1 MIHQFETNASRHVQN
16 LIAQAALEAGLSVA
30 DLKVL
35 EERIDPEGEPYG
47 YCIQWP
53 GVGEGYITF
62 PDEFEEE
69 DAAEDDLDE
78 DVEPF
83 RVELACYTSDYDEE
97 DPWNAAL
104 EARSED
110 GEPFLVEWVDAD
122 TVPAELRERMEADLL
137 PGVRVLERILEELQN
152 L

>member
-16 LIAQAALEAGLSVA
+16 LIAQAALEAGLAVA

-47 YCIQWP
+47 YCVQWP

-62 PDEFEEE
+62 PDQFEE
-69 DAAEDDLDE
+69 DDAEDDFEDE
-78 DVEPF
+78 AEPF
-83 RVELACYTSDYDEE
+83 RVELACYTSDYDEN

-104 EARSED
+104 EARSEN
-110 GEPFLVEWVDAD
+110 GESFLVEWVDAD
-122 TVPAELRERMEADLL
+122 TVPAELRQRMEADLL
-137 PGVRVLERILEELQN
+137 PGVRVLEGILDELQT